1 MYYVTCSGCGRF
13 VMSGN
18 QCSHCLTENKQELPQ
33 RESYG
38 RSRPPSPSTLPI
50 VAGFVAAGLTY
61 LKTTEPVSSAIVGWA
76 IGLFANTPIG
86 RTLFKAI
93 FGICALAA
101 VWFIWQFFSGLSKTY
116 R

>member
-61 LKTTEPVSSAIVGWA
+61 LKTTEPVSSAIVGGA
-76 IGLFANTPIG
+76 IGLRSTVA
-86 RTLFKAI
+86 
-93 FGICALAA
+93 
-101 VWFIWQFFSGLSKTY
+101 FSESARWGHHNPPPRY